1 MHLVPWRMRFGQCA
15 PVLGLNPERQ
25 DMKWRK
31 KRFQLVLALQSLS
44 KALGPFWPNDP
55 PIFKANTQSVKHFY
69 TFTKHIKSNPM
80 KKSSSWIIALSTAT
94 LCSVFAQKTNTP
106 APTEAQ
112 DWLKA
117 SQ

>member
-1 MHLVPWRMRFGQCA
+1 
-15 PVLGLNPERQ
+15 
-25 DMKWRK
+25 
-31 KRFQLVLALQSLS
+31 
-44 KALGPFWPNDP
+44 
-55 PIFKANTQSVKHFY
+55 
-69 TFTKHIKSNPM
+69 M

-117 SQ
+117 SQYHQQKLTQSPFSAVDFTSIGPTVMSGRVVDIEVNPENHTEFYVAYATGGLWHTQDN